1 MHYFSEYLLHASP
14 VLGVAISRFRGDG
27 LVYSSALEV
36 IKCPG
41 ENDRGRLLEYNK
53 AARFW
58 AAVLAVQLER
68 YDNLS
73 KVCRRYLL
81 PVTPLDV
88 YTLPVIQKINAKK
101 FLYFIPMDAYK
112 YFFDKWS

>member
-1 MHYFSEYLLHASP
+1 MLHGSP
-14 VLGVAISRFRGDG
+14 VLGLTISRFIRDG
-27 LVYSSALEV
+27 LVYSSNLEV
-36 IKCPG
+36 INCFE

-68 YDNLS
+68 YEDLS

-81 PVTPLDV
+81 PVTFLDV
-88 YTLPVIQKINAKK
+88 YTLPIILKINAKK
-101 FLYFIPMDAYK
+101 FSYFIPMDVYK
-112 YFFDKWS
+112 YFYDQWS